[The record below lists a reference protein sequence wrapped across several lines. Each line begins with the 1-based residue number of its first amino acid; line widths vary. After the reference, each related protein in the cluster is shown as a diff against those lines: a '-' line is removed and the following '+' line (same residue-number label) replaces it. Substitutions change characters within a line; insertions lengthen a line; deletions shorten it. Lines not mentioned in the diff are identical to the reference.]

1 VTAGR
6 IAAPQLA
13 RVFTA
18 KICYYKYMQN
28 RIMQTTAL
36 ALACVLPIFF
46 WMITP
51 NYFNFSKQFLVL
63 LAGLIILV
71 TFFSKIIVSKSI
83 SFARSP
89 LVTALSI
96 FLVAII
102 ASLAFNPEGRPEALA
117 GKGTLL
123 ILLPLISII
132 LIMTKAGKLSA
143 KNILHA
149 IMGVGVILSIHS
161 LLQLT
166 VLSGL
171 SFLPSFMQTKLF
183 TLTGDYLT
191 TLTLILMSVAA
202 AIASLKKGT
211 EKMKPG
217 YLIVT
222 VLGTISAVAII
233 SLMVNGGI
241 LKPTLIPYSQSWA
254 IMLDSF
260 KSFHTLFIG
269 LGLSNYA
276 LLFSAVKPLVIN
288 TTELWNIVPQAGTS
302 ELLTLFSTTGLF
314 GGLSMVWLLIHGL
327 KSTRRTT
334 LYLPTLVAT
343 LAIIFLPNS
352 ISTYAL
358 YFLLLAWADNSESVE
373 RELSQK
379 AALGIGIAGI
389 ILTIAGIAYVG
400 RPVIAEYYM
409 GKAQSALK
417 ENNGKGVYDNHLQA
431 LKLYPRMT
439 IYHMSYAD
447 VNLSLASALS
457 QQGSLSEE
465 DKNTVSQLVQQSIA
479 EGKNSITLR
488 PNYSGTWLTLGKIY
502 RNLINVAQGAETF
515 AIDNYAKAVSLD
527 SANPA
532 LRLDYGG
539 LFYQLGI
546 SAKDKTAQTT
556 YFARAKAEF
565 QTAIQ
570 LKPDYTNAY
579 YNLAKLL
586 ESEGDY
592 ANAYVLMQKAISL
605 LGPDN
610 PDLSRATAE
619 MEAIK
624 AKVPATSPSPSP
636 TASVITSPEPSAE
649 PSDLSTP
656 SPLPSPIPGTDI
668 ELQ

>member
-1 VTAGR
+1 MAEPINV
-6 IAAPQLA
+6 PQLG
-13 RVFTA
+13 RVLLA

-28 RIMQTTAL
+28 RIIQSTAILL
-36 ALACVLPIFF
+36 AGLLPLFF

-89 LVTALSI
+89 LVTAISV

-102 ASLAFNPEGRPEALA
+102 TSLAFNPEGRPEALA

-123 ILLPLISII
+123 ILLPLISLI
-132 LIMTKAGKLSA
+132 LIMTKSA
-143 KNILHA
+143 KLNSKNLLHS
-149 IMGVGVILSIHS
+149 IMVVGVILSIHS

-171 SFLPSFMQTKLF
+171 TFLPSFMQTKLF
-183 TLTGDYLT
+183 TLTGDYVT
-191 TLTLILMSVAA
+191 TLTLIIMSVTA
-202 AIASLKKGT
+202 AIAYLKKGT

-217 YLIVT
+217 YLITT
-222 VLGTISAVAII
+222 VLGVISTVAIV

-260 KSFHTLFIG
+260 KSFHTLFVG

-288 TTELWNIVPQAGTS
+288 TTELWNILPQAGTS

-314 GGLSMVWLLIHGL
+314 GGLAMVWLLIHGL
-327 KSTRRTT
+327 KSTRKTT
-334 LYLPTLVAT
+334 LYLPTLIAT

-352 ISTYAL
+352 IATYTL

-373 RELSQK
+373 RELSPK
-379 AALGIGIAGI
+379 VALGVGIVGI
-389 ILTIAGIAYVG
+389 LVTLAGIAYVG

-465 DKNTVSQLVQQSIA
+465 DKNTISQLIQQSIA

-527 SANPA
+527 PANPA

-539 LFYQLGI
+539 LFYQLGL
-546 SAKDKTAQTT
+546 SAKDDKTKVA
-556 YFARAKAEF
+556 YFGRAKAEF

-570 LKPDYTNAY
+570 LKQDYTNAY

-586 ESEGDY
+586 ESESDY
-592 ANAYVLMQKAISL
+592 SNAYIVMQKAISL

-610 PDLSRATAE
+610 PDLARATAE

-624 AKVPATSPSPSP
+624 AKVPATPSP
-636 TASVITSPEPSAE
+636 TPSGSPIPSPEPTSQ

-668 ELQ
+668 ELE